1 MLSRN
6 LFILGATAQTHSV
19 PVRRVLSHREG
30 KGSSVFIAPI
40 CKLFAKGRKIG
51 RDCGIIKVT
60 GDCQYKE
67 GTGACPGLGMEVP
80 MQYKF
85 VGRNMDVSQRLKN
98 LTERKLK
105 RLSKFFTD
113 DTTVCV
119 TFKEEG
125 RQYRVEITIP
135 VKGTSI
141 RSEVSCDDC
150 YTGVDKALERL
161 ESQIVRYR
169 SKLTDKAKGDK
180 TLRAEYFAAPA
191 EAPAEE
197 KPEEFDK
204 IVRVK
209 EVEAPVL
216 ELAEAELQLE
226 LTGHDFYVFRD
237 AETGK
242 VCIIYRRR
250 EGANYGLIKVT
261 D

>member
-1 MLSRN
+1 
-6 LFILGATAQTHSV
+6 
-19 PVRRVLSHREG
+19 
-30 KGSSVFIAPI
+30 
-40 CKLFAKGRKIG
+40 
-51 RDCGIIKVT
+51 
-60 GDCQYKE
+60 
-67 GTGACPGLGMEVP
+67 

-98 LTERKLK
+98 LTEKKLK
-105 RLSKFFTD
+105 RLTKFFAD
-113 DTTVCV
+113 DTTATV

-125 RQYRVEITIP
+125 RSYRVEITIP

-169 SKLTDKAKGDK
+169 SKLTEKAKGDK

-191 EAPAEE
+191 EAPAE
-197 KPEEFDK
+197 KAEEFDK
-204 IVRVK
+204 IVRMK

-226 LTGHDFYVFRD
+226 LTGHDFYVFRE
-237 AETGK
+237 AESGK
-242 VCIIYRRR
+242 ICVIYRRR
-250 EGANYGLIKVT
+250 EGENYGLLKVV